1 MKKSLI
7 KIVTII
13 SLSCFIF
20 ESPIVYATNS
30 SDIKDQINN
39 NNQAIDNLQNEK
51 DKIQNQVNNVNKEL
65 ETIEPFSGG
74 RTFDYAKS
82 HGNYEVIYK
91 SGKFK

>member
-51 DKIQNQVNNVNKEL
+51 DKI
-65 ETIEPFSGG
+65 
-74 RTFDYAKS
+74 
-82 HGNYEVIYK
+82 
-91 SGKFK
+91 